1 MIAMTLHDA
10 AHAMEGQLV
19 GRDRPFVGISSDSR
33 TFNVDEL
40 FVALRGERFDGH
52 DAIDDAVTK
61 GAAAAVVSAQPCQSH
76 ATPTIEVADTRRA
89 LGLLARSWRRRFA
102 FPVIGITGSNG
113 KTTTKEM
120 TAAILRERGAVLAT
134 RGNLNNDLGV
144 PMTIFGMASAQC
156 AAVLEMG
163 ANRPH
168 DIAELVA
175 IAEPTVAVVTMAA
188 AAHLEGFGTLRGV
201 AEAKGK
207 IYSRLGARGVAVIN
221 ADDEFAAY
229 WRTTAADSQQ
239 VTFGIDQPADFSA
252 TNITLGAIGTG
263 VEFELRSPDGALPI
277 RLRLDGVHNVY
288 NALAAAAVSAAAGAE
303 LRDIQRGLAAV
314 TPVHGRLEPR
324 RGIHHAV
331 IIDDTYNA
339 NPTSLAAGLAVLRA
353 SVGERWLVLG
363 DMGELGAAEASAHR
377 AAGDAARA
385 AGVSRMFTLG
395 ARAQIAG
402 AAFGAGAVHFSAP
415 EDLIKT
421 LLASVNAEVTLLI
434 KGSRV
439 MQLDRIVAA
448 LTEIGSPPC

>member
-10 AHAMEGQLV
+10 AHAMEGRLC
-19 GRDRPFVGISSDSR
+19 GRDRPFVGVSTDSR
-33 TFNVDEL
+33 TLNIDEL
-40 FVALRGERFDGH
+40 FVALRGEHFDGH
-52 DAIDDAVTK
+52 DSIDDAVTK
-61 GAAAAVVSAQPCQSH
+61 GAAAVVSAKPVPAH
-76 ATPTIEVADTRRA
+76 AASTIEVADTRRA
-89 LGLLARSWRRRFA
+89 LGLLARSWRRQFEI
-102 FPVIGITGSNG
+102 PVIGITGSNG

-144 PMTIFGMASAQC
+144 PLTLFGMASAQR
-156 AAVLEMG
+156 AAVIEMG

-188 AAHLEGFGTLRGV
+188 AAHLEGLGTLRGV

-207 IYSRLGARGVAVIN
+207 IYSRLGAHGVAVIN

-229 WRTTAADSQQ
+229 WRETAAHSQR
-239 VTFGIDQPADFSA
+239 VTFGIDQAADFSA
-252 TNITLGAIGTG
+252 ANITLGAIGAG
-263 VEFELRSPDGALPI
+263 VEFELRSPHGALPI
-277 RLRLDGVHNVY
+277 RLRLDGVHNIY
-288 NALAAAAVSAAAGAE
+288 NALAAAAVSTAAGAE
-303 LRDIQRGLAAV
+303 LRDIQRGLANVA
-314 TPVHGRLEPR
+314 PVHGRMELR

-339 NPTSLAAGLAVLRA
+339 NPTSLAAGLAVLSA
-353 SVGERWLVLG
+353 SAGERWLVLG

-395 ARAQIAG
+395 ARAEAAG
-402 AAFGAGAVHFSAP
+402 AAFGVGAVHFSTP
-415 EDLIKT
+415 EDLIKA

-439 MQLDRIVAA
+439 MQLDRIVTA

>member
-1 MIAMTLHDA
+1 M
-10 AHAMEGQLV
+10 
-19 GRDRPFVGISSDSR
+19 
-33 TFNVDEL
+33 
-40 FVALRGERFDGH
+40 
-52 DAIDDAVTK
+52 
-61 GAAAAVVSAQPCQSH
+61 
-76 ATPTIEVADTRRA
+76 
-89 LGLLARSWRRRFA
+89 
-102 FPVIGITGSNG
+102 IGITGSNG

-120 TAAILRERGAVLAT
+120 TAAIMRERGAVLAT
-134 RGNLNNDLGV
+134 RENLYNDLGV
-144 PMTIFGMASAQC
+144 PLTIFGLASAQC
-156 AAVLEMG
+156 AAVIEMG
-163 ANRPH
+163 ANRPL

-207 IYSRLGARGVAVIN
+207 IYSRLGAQGVAVIN

-229 WRTTAADSQQ
+229 WRETAAHSKR
-239 VTFGIDQPADFSA
+239 VTFGIDQAADFSA
-252 TNITLGAIGTG
+252 ANITLGAIGAG
-263 VEFELRSPDGALPI
+263 VEFELRCPHGALPI

-288 NALAAAAVSAAAGAE
+288 NALAAAAVSTAAGAE
-303 LRDIQRGLAAV
+303 LRDIQRGLANVA
-314 TPVHGRLEPR
+314 PVHGRLEPH
-324 RGIHHAV
+324 RGINDAV

-339 NPTSLAAGLAVLRA
+339 NPTSLAAGLAVLSA
-353 SVGERWLVLG
+353 STGERWLVLG
-363 DMGELGAAEASAHR
+363 DMGELGTAEASAHR

-395 ARAQIAG
+395 ARAEAAG
-402 AAFGAGAVHFSAP
+402 AAFGVGAVHFSAP

-439 MQLDRIVAA
+439 MQLDRIVTA